1 MRIYVGAGNGIFRS
15 VDGGGEYRP
24 ANAGF
29 PAEGVLVSSVAI
41 DANANSM
48 VYASTSSGVF
58 RSSDGADSWQL
69 ANSGLEQQGVLEL
82 VPDPREAGVLYA
94 ATVSGGVFKTVN
106 GGESWQPTGGVPLL
120 TSAGVVN
127 AADFGG
133 GGVAPGEIVSIFG
146 VELGPAEG
154 VQPGIDPETGGLA
167 TLAAGVRVFF
177 NEFEAALFFVR
188 HDQLN
193 VQVPFEVAGL
203 EHVTI
208 RVEYQGAVSARVS
221 VPVLPSHPGLFSVVL
236 NQDSS
241 VNSEDSRESSGRVVQ
256 LFATGQGLVDPAIE
270 TGAFAPGMEPFPR
283 ATETVRVTIGG
294 RPAVVHFAGLA
305 PGFVGLL
312 QVNAQIDNLVTAGP
326 AEVILE
332 IGGRIGFKVGT
343 VWVR

>member
-1 MRIYVGAGNGIFRS
+1 VFRS
-15 VDGGGEYRP
+15 VDGGGQYRTV
-24 ANAGF
+24 NAGF
-29 PAEGVLVSSVAI
+29 PAEGVLATSVAV

-48 VYASTSSGVF
+48 VYVSTSSGVF
-58 RSSDGADSWQL
+58 RSSDGADNWQL
-69 ANSGLEQQGVLEL
+69 ANSGLEDQGVLDL
-82 VPDPREAGVLYA
+82 VPDPTQAGVLYA
-94 ATVSGGVFKTVN
+94 ATVSGGVFKTMD

-120 TSAGVVN
+120 TGAGVVN

-154 VQPGIDPETGGLA
+154 VQPGIDPETGRLA

-203 EHVTI
+203 ERVTI

-221 VPVLPSHPGLFSVVL
+221 VPVLPSHPGLFSGVL

-256 LFATGQGLVDPAIE
+256 FFATGQGLVDPAIE

-312 QVNAQIDNLVTAGP
+312 QVNAQIDNLVGAGP

-332 IGGRIGFKVGT
+332 IGGRIGFAVGT